1 MNTVEDC
8 KTHVGA
14 SCWPSTLVT
23 TTQVWII
30 CKGIIGRLD
39 PYLLVHYGA
48 HQVLDSGQ
56 RQVTGLQVHRLSSQS
71 YLQQEGHPMEGATGV
86 GGAGDAVAAVG
97 QPRVE
102 RSGRARRGWVVRMER
117 VEEGSR

>member
-1 MNTVEDC
+1 M
-8 KTHVGA
+8 
-14 SCWPSTLVT
+14 
-23 TTQVWII
+23 
-30 CKGIIGRLD
+30 R

-56 RQVTGLQVHRLSSQS
+56 RQVTGLQVHRLSGQS
-71 YLQQEGHPMEGATGV
+71 YLQQEGHPMEGAAGV
-86 GGAGDAVAAVG
+86 GGAGDAVTAVG

-102 RSGRARRGWVVRMER
+102 RSGRARVVRMER

>member
-1 MNTVEDC
+1 MRWW
-8 KTHVGA
+8 KTFRFRREPH
-14 SCWPSTLVT
+14 
-23 TTQVWII
+23 
-30 CKGIIGRLD
+30 
-39 PYLLVHYGA
+39 LLVHYGA

-56 RQVTGLQVHRLSSQS
+56 RQVAGLQVHRLSGQS

-102 RSGRARRGWVVRMER
+102 WSRRGRRGWVER